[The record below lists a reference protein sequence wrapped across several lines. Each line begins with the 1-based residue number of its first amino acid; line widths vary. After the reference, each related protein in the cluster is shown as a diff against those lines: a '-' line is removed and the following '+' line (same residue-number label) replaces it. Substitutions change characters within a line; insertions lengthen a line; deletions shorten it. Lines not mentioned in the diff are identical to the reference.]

1 MKQEHILVVDD
12 EEDLCEILK
21 FNLEQAGYL
30 VDTAYSAEEAFTM
43 NITNYDLILLDVM
56 MDEMSGFKM
65 ASILRNGKLT
75 SNIPIIFCT
84 AKDSENDI
92 LKGLNIGADDY
103 ISKPFSIKEVIAR
116 VKAVLRRAN
125 QQTLKKETTSTVQYE
140 NLIIDTTSKKVLI
153 NGKKIELTK
162 TEFEIILLLLKH
174 PNVVFSREDLLKRI
188 WSEDV
193 YVNDRTVDVHITRL
207 RKKIAPYG
215 NHIVARLGFGY
226 CFEI

>member
-30 VDTAYSAEEAFTM
+30 VDTANSAEEAFTM
-43 NITNYDLILLDVM
+43 NILSYDLLLLDVM

-65 ASILRNGKLT
+65 ASILRKGKLT

-84 AKDSENDI
+84 AKDSESDV

-116 VKAVLRRAN
+116 VKTVLRRAN
-125 QQTLKKETTSTVQYE
+125 QTNVKQETSSTIQFE
-140 NLIIDTTSKKVLI
+140 NLVIDTISKKVFI
-153 NGKKIELTK
+153 NDQKIDLTK
-162 TEFEIILLLLKH
+162 TEYEIILLFLKH
-174 PNVVFSREDLLKRI
+174 PNVVFSREDLLKRV

-215 NHIVARLGFGY
+215 NNIVARLGFGY
-226 CFEI
+226 CFEN